1 MFFTKK
7 VDKKGVKT
15 KKYQNLSI
23 KYVTISQKS
32 INFARSNTSVV
43 TTTITNYIILIKI

>member
-7 VDKKGVKT
+7 VDKKAEKT
-15 KKYQNLSI
+15 RKYQNLSI
-23 KYVTISQKS
+23 KYVMNSQKS
-32 INFARSNTSVV
+32 INFARSNTSVA